1 MYNCYNN
8 TINLRLLKIINY
20 VAFSDWVF
28 YIS

>member
-20 VAFSDWVF
+20 VVFSDWMF